1 MDQPLSKSS
10 STASSLGLQRAVDG
24 GSRTPRGDREAR
36 EVWEGA
42 GRAAPHLLGGH
53 HAASP
58 LLEPPSPITELLRAG
73 PSTTPTAQP
82 AATSTQDISAPGD
95 SVRISRAGA
104 PSGGDG
110 GGGSQ
115 SPPASEGLWG
125 TPGPRSP
132 LRAQGPATQL
142 CGGKSG
148 PDCRAVALSRA
159 PEPVHGRMTRRRRE
173 SRGWPAGSVKW
184 DASIY

>member
-58 LLEPPSPITELLRAG
+58 LLEPPSPITELLPAG

-110 GGGSQ
+110 GVG
-115 SPPASEGLWG
+115 
-125 TPGPRSP
+125 RSP
-132 LRAQGPATQL
+132 HQPRRVSGAHLDLAHRSGLRAQPPNFVGENQALTAEQSL
-142 CGGKSG
+142 C
-148 PDCRAVALSRA
+148 L
-159 PEPVHGRMTRRRRE
+159 EPQNPSTGE
-173 SRGWPAGSVKW
+173 
-184 DASIY
+184 